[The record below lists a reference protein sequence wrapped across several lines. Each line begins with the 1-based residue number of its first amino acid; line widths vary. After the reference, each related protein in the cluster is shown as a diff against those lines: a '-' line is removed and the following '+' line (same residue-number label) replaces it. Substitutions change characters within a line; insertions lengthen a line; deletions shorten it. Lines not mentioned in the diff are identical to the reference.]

1 MDNKILK
8 KAEVQKLNL
17 EKAYDA
23 SLFEGSMVANL
34 EASSPAYL
42 KNNKG
47 MELNLVVDTE
57 KANWVNTKEYQQH
70 WNSIKVTLD
79 KIRADK
85 DKQNT
90 AQFPADYYDL
100 VEKISLDLTKRR
112 IQEVDYTA
120 LVTMEVT
127 RLDFSKSVNLKEFL
141 GFVGQFLENNLA
153 GDSVP
158 LLQQKTGVIG
168 AVDMQGYALG
178 HIRSLEDILY
188 NLDIYTIQKV
198 NEAYTRAY
206 IGRRNHLV
214 WNPMIA
220 LTTATGWAVGQTVVA
235 DTTSGA
241 TISERMYR
249 TIDAAIEAIG
259 KLYDFQTNQ
268 EINLPRM
275 ILATGRNVDA
285 RKINRAINGQLQ
297 NSKGVNS
304 NREALEVDQIWMYK
318 GDSFYYG
325 KEKVSYP
332 GIAANKAYLFV
343 PGPSGAPNYS
353 LIKRNLVSVSSQGDA
368 LKLSQGADA
377 KYFIQTKYNDEWYG
391 TSSDNTTIAANTDHV
406 WGYIVEVN
414 LPS

>member
-1 MDNKILK
+1 MENKILK
-8 KAEVQKLNL
+8 KADVQKLNL
-17 EKAYDA
+17 ERGYDA
-23 SLFEGSMVANL
+23 SLFEGSMVTNLDANK
-34 EASSPAYL
+34 PVYL
-42 KNNKG
+42 ADAKG
-47 MELNLVVDTE
+47 QREPTIVDTE
-57 KANWVNTKEYQQH
+57 KANWVGTKEYEKH

-90 AQFPADYYDL
+90 AQFPSDYYDL
-100 VEKISLDLTKRR
+100 IEKISLDITKRR

-120 LVTMEVT
+120 LVTMEIT

-158 LLQQKTGVIG
+158 LLQQKTGVVG

-178 HIRSLEDILY
+178 HIRSLEDVLY

-198 NEAYTRAY
+198 NEAYTRAF

-220 LTTATGWAVGQTVVA
+220 LTGSGWSVGQTVAA

-249 TIDAAIEAIG
+249 TIDAAIEMLG
-259 KLYDFQTNQ
+259 NLYDFQTNQ
-268 EINLPRM
+268 EINLPR
-275 ILATGRNVDA
+275 IVIATGRNVDA
-285 RKINRAINGQLQ
+285 RKINRAISGQLQ
-297 NSKGVNS
+297 NSKGINS
-304 NREALEVDQIWMYK
+304 NREALEIDQIWMYK
-318 GDSFYYG
+318 GDSFFYG

-332 GIAANKAYLFV
+332 GIAANKAYIFI

-353 LIKRNLVSVSSQGDA
+353 LIKRNLVSVSSPGDA

-377 KYFIQTKYNDEWYG
+377 KYFIQSKYNDEWYG
-391 TSSDNTTIAANTDHV
+391 TSSGNATIAANTDHV
-406 WGYIVEVN
+406 WGYVVEVN
-414 LPS
+414 LPA